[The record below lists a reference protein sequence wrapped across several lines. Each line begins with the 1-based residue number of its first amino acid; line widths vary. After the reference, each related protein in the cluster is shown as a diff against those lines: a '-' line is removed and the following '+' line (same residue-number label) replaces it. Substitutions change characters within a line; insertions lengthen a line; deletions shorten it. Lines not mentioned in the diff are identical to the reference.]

1 MPDDAALDAI
11 NAAVARLLRLNASR
25 SAFARSSEA
34 AGARMSHPGFLL
46 LRAVIESG
54 PLSMGDLAELVN
66 MDGGTAARQISRLVE
81 SGLVERLLDPTDGR
95 ISLISAT
102 PEGLAAGTAIREVR
116 LRHLRAS
123 LDDWSDREVRA
134 LAKLLPRFVDG
145 MAARSY
151 EGSGE
156 DERGVGRSEAG

>member
-1 MPDDAALDAI
+1 MPDDASLDAI

-66 MDGGTAARQISRLVE
+66 MDAGTAARQTARLVDA
-81 SGLVERLLDPTDGR
+81 GLVERLQDRSDGR
-95 ISLISAT
+95 VSLISAT
-102 PEGLAAGTAIREVR
+102 PDGVAAGSAIRAVR
-116 LRHLRAS
+116 LRHLSAS
-123 LDDWSDREVRA
+123 LDDLSDREVRT
-134 LAKLLPRFVDG
+134 LARLLTKFVDG

-151 EGSGE
+151 EGL
-156 DERGVGRSEAG
+156 DEAGASETG